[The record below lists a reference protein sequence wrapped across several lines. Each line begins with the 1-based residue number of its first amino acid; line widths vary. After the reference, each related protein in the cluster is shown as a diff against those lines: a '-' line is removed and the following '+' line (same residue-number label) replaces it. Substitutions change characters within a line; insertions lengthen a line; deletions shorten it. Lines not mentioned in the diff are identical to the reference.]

1 MNNKLVIDVC
11 DSTKTVLKFDGE
23 CLSYK
28 FPLTGLIDNVKCDNG
43 KITISFIEETTHR
56 LIYIILKIREEEYE
70 KIIDKLS

>member
-1 MNNKLVIDVC
+1 MNNKLVIEVY

-28 FPLTGLIDNVKCDNG
+28 FPLTGSIDNVKYDNG

-56 LIYIILKIREEEYE
+56 LIYIILKIHEEEYE